1 VDCAVK
7 AAFER
12 PIAVP
17 AHAAAE
23 IKKAL
28 PILGAAGGVAADI
41 DERSLERGRGNLGP
55 FPILQVMRAGAYDLV
70 FEDRFDF
77 AFSIGVI
84 HHLGAPGAGHSK
96 GSRWR
101 SDCCAK

>member
-1 VDCAVK
+1 
-7 AAFER
+7 
-12 PIAVP
+12 
-17 AHAAAE
+17 
-23 IKKAL
+23 
-28 PILGAAGGVAADI
+28 
-41 DERSLERGRGNLGP
+41 
-55 FPILQVMRAGAYDLV
+55 MRAGAYDLV